1 MKKNFLFAM
10 AMAAV
15 FAGCSSDDDGVS
27 QSNSMWNENGEG
39 YVSLSINL
47 PTQPTTRANDDF
59 NDGLKSEYNVSDA
72 TLILFN
78 GASETEATF
87 ASAYQLQTSWTDKT
101 SATDQITTQA
111 QVTQKIQ
118 SAIGNIYALVILNS
132 NNLIAV
138 GSDHT
143 LKINGEDMA
152 TKKISYLT
160 TLVLESKDITSKNIL
175 MMNSPFAV
183 APGYNT
189 EPTSTDVN
197 ILVPLTAD
205 MIKPTAVEAEANP
218 ANIYVERAVAKTTF
232 NIGSVAKVGSTALDF
247 AVEGWTLD
255 HTNKKMYFMR
265 NTTGAGTFMKYA
277 SGASVTDKYRFVG
290 STEVED
296 GSGFGNDKYRIYWAI
311 DPNYDS
317 HADDFDN
324 YTDFS
329 TVYGDAN
336 PQYCYENTFNVDNQT
351 YQNTTRVLVKAKIGD
366 GSDFYTYNGGN
377 TTYTEDNM
385 LKKFKAEYIARP
397 EVATWFNENAK
408 DAIVEFGENDFNL
421 TTTIDATNRVTV
433 TGITLTSDGQADMKT
448 GYAEPPQTTE
458 LLAILNQNE
467 VYKYEGGIA
476 YYPVLIRH
484 FDDTQAPWNTGEAWE
499 DPAPSAGNSYPGT
512 NKEANYLG
520 RYGMVRNNW
529 YDLTITAV
537 KKIGYAS
544 VPNINADTT
553 PDDNIESFISVKIN
567 ILSWAK
573 RTQDVEL

>member
-72 TLILFN
+72 TLILFS
-78 GASETEATF
+78 GDSEAEATF

-101 SATDQITTQA
+101 PATDQITTQA
-111 QVTQKIQ
+111 QVTQKIK
-118 SAIGNIYALVILNS
+118 SAIGNIYALVVLNG
-132 NNLIAV
+132 NNLLTV
-138 GSDHT
+138 GSDNT
-143 LKINGEDMA
+143 LIINEVNMA
-152 TKKISYLT
+152 TKKISDLT
-160 TLVLESKDITSKNIL
+160 TLELESKNITSKNIL

-336 PQYCYENTFNVDNQT
+336 PQYCYENTFNVANQT

-366 GSDFYTYNGGN
+366 GSNFYTYNGGN

-397 EVATWFNENAK
+397 EVATWFTENAK
-408 DAIVEFGENDFNL
+408 DASVEFGENDFDL
-421 TTTIDATNRVTV
+421 TIDVDATTKRVTV
-433 TGITLTSDGQADMKT
+433 TDITLSSDGEADMMPV
-448 GYAEPPQTTE
+448 YVLPPKDAE

-484 FDDTQAPWNTGEAWE
+484 FDDTQAPWGTWE
-499 DPAPSAGNSYPGT
+499 TTDIPTAGNSYPGT
-512 NKEANYLG
+512 NNEANYLG

-537 KKIGYAS
+537 NKIGYAS
-544 VPNINADTT
+544 VPSINTDTT

-573 RTQDVEL
+573 RSQNVEL

>member
-47 PTQPTTRANDDF
+47 PTQPTTRANDVF

-72 TLILFN
+72 TLILFS
-78 GASETEATF
+78 GDSEAEATF
-87 ASAYQLQTSWTDKT
+87 ASAYQLQTSWTDKDPN
-101 SATDQITTQA
+101 TDQITTQA
-111 QVTQKIQ
+111 QVTQKIK
-118 SAIGNIYALVILNS
+118 SATGNIYALVVLNG
-132 NNLIAV
+132 NNLLTV
-138 GSDHT
+138 GSDNT
-143 LKINGEDMA
+143 LIINEVNMA
-152 TKKISYLT
+152 TKKISDLT
-160 TLVLESKDITSKNIL
+160 TLELESKNITSKNIL

-183 APGYNT
+183 APGKVS
-189 EPTSTDVN
+189 EPSSTDVN
-197 ILVPLTAD
+197 ILVHLTAD

-218 ANIYVERAVAKTTF
+218 ADIYVERAVAKTTF
-232 NIGSVAKVGSTALDF
+232 NKGSVEKVGSTALNF

-265 NTTGAGTFMKYA
+265 NTTGAETFMKYA
-277 SGASVTDKYRFVG
+277 SGASVADKYRFVG

-296 GSGFGNDKYRIYWAI
+296 GTGFGNNKYRIYWAI

-317 HADDFDN
+317 PADEFAN
-324 YTDFS
+324 YTEFS
-329 TVYGDAN
+329 TAYGNTN
-336 PQYCYENTFNVDNQT
+336 PQYCYENTFNVANQT

-366 GSDFYTYNGGN
+366 GSNFYTYNGGN

-397 EVATWFNENAK
+397 EVATWFTENAK
-408 DAIVEFGENDFNL
+408 DASVEFGENDFDL
-421 TTTIDATNRVTV
+421 TIDVDATTKRVTV
-433 TGITLTSDGQADMKT
+433 TDITLSSDGEADMMPV
-448 GYAEPPQTTE
+448 YVLPPKDAE

-484 FDDTQAPWNTGEAWE
+484 FDDTQAPWGTWE
-499 DPAPSAGNSYPGT
+499 TTDIPTAGNSYPGT
-512 NKEANYLG
+512 NNEANYLG

-537 KKIGYAS
+537 NKIGYAS
-544 VPNINADTT
+544 VPSINTDTT

-573 RTQDVEL
+573 RSQNVEL